1 MLSEIELLYYWDS
14 VMLILESLN
23 YGSKMQVTK
32 ESVEEALSCADI
44 LLEDLPKDE
53 YEIKTGF
60 SCAMLAGE
68 AISELPGGIIN
79 REIQEKI
86 HECLRNI
93 QKSLASA
100 FYNRYAD
107 KDIDVIL
114 KNKKH
119 TQVMEYMIKDHILGG
134 FEKGE

>member
-1 MLSEIELLYYWDS
+1 MLGKIELLYYWDS

-23 YGSKMQVTK
+23 YGSKMQITK
-32 ESVEEALSCADI
+32 ESAEEALACADI
-44 LLEDLPKDE
+44 LLEDLPEEE

-60 SCAMLAGE
+60 SCAVLAGE
-68 AISELPGGIIN
+68 AVCELPNGIIN
-79 REIQEKI
+79 REVQEKI

-93 QKSLASA
+93 QKSLASV

-107 KDIDVIL
+107 KDIDDIL

-119 TQVMEYMIKDHILGG
+119 TQVMECMIKDHILGG